1 MYNEEI
7 MKQNQHEL
15 ANKLVVVAGGAGEIG
30 ERITRM
36 FLQQGE
42 RVLVPSRSKEKL
54 KALGTSLEDIST
66 GELIPLETDVSTPQG
81 LNTLT
86 AAIKKEGVLR
96 AAVSAVGSFLA
107 GSKLLGSPGRR
118 SSSRHSGIF
127 FTLCWFDPSAYSSI
141 RA

>member
-1 MYNEEI
+1 MKKNQNE
-7 MKQNQHEL
+7 L
-15 ANKLVVVAGGAGEIG
+15 RNKLVVVAGGAGEIG

-36 FLQQGE
+36 FLQQGA
-42 RVLVPSRSKEKL
+42 RVLVPSRSEEKL
-54 KALGTSLEDIST
+54 KALGTSLKDIST
-66 GELIPLETDVSTPQG
+66 GELIPLATDVSTPQG

-118 SSSRHSGIF
+118 SSSRLPGNF
-127 FTLCWFDPSAYSSI
+127 FSLCWFDPGAYSSI